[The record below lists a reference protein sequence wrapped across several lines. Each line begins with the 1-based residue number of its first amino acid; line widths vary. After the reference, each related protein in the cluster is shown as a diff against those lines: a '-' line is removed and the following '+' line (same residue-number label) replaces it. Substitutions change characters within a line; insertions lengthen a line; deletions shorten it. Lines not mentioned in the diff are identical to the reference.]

1 MNRDPTRLRGKT
13 PPRILASFGAPGF
26 GLFYVHN
33 TFAAVDMSVRMAVH
47 AWLVLELSDDSEI
60 WIGIFA
66 LLLGVGQFLSS
77 LLAGAIVDR
86 FQRRDVLLV
95 EGVISTT
102 IACGL
107 AAATFFDLATLHLAI
122 GVAFMIGCLRG
133 VRFTAVNRLVYDLVG
148 PSQLVNGAAL
158 WRISSTPMMVVGAL
172 LAGAL
177 IQWFG
182 VWAAYGF
189 LGISLVVSLPFLAAI
204 RVRGAV
210 QASDTNLL
218 RQVME
223 GVRYAAKDRPLRT
236 LFAMSVVME
245 TLGFA
250 FIVMIPIMAKT
261 VLEVGG
267 IGMGFLQAGVGVGS
281 FAATVIMAIRGDS
294 ENKPRIIFLNAL
306 VAGAALIGFA
316 LSRSLILSIFF
327 ATAAMAFLNAYDLTL
342 GALMQLVAPPHLRGR
357 AVSLHSLAISF
368 TALGGFGMGL
378 AGSLV
383 GVPAVLAAGGV
394 GVIINS
400 LLRRSALMQIQ
411 RKPVLP
417 SVGSS
422 PVTST
427 ANDSR
432 DEAVHPG
439 DEKDCSTSHQCPD
452 SQPG

>member
-1 MNRDPTRLRGKT
+1 
-13 PPRILASFGAPGF
+13 
-26 GLFYVHN
+26 
-33 TFAAVDMSVRMAVH
+33 MAVH
-47 AWLVLELSDDSEI
+47 AWLVLELSDDSEL

-66 LLLGVGQFLSS
+66 LLMGAGQFISS
-77 LLAGAIVDR
+77 LLAGVIVDR

-95 EGVISTT
+95 EGGVSTV

-107 AAATFFDLATLHLAI
+107 AAATFFDVATLHLAI
-122 GVAFMIGCLRG
+122 GLAFVIGCLRG

-158 WRISSTPMMVVGAL
+158 WRISSTPMMVLGAL

-177 IQWFG
+177 IQWLG

-189 LGISLVVSLPFLAAI
+189 LGISLAVSLPFLAAI
-204 RVRGAV
+204 RVRGTV
-210 QASDTNLL
+210 QASDANLL

-250 FIVMIPIMAKT
+250 FIIMIPIMAKT

-267 IGMGFLQAGVGVGS
+267 IGMGFLQAGVGVGNLV
-281 FAATVIMAIRGDS
+281 ATVIMAIRGDS

-306 VAGAALIGFA
+306 VAGVVLIGFA
-316 LSRSLILSIFF
+316 LSRSLILSILL

-342 GALMQLVAPPHLRGR
+342 GALMQLVVPPHLRGR
-357 AVSLHSLAISF
+357 AVSFHSLAISF

-383 GVPAVLAAGGV
+383 GVPAALAAGGV
-394 GVIINS
+394 GIIVNS
-400 LLRRSALMQIQ
+400 LLRRSALMRIREQPIQ
-411 RKPVLP
+411 PRVE
-417 SVGSS
+417 SS
-422 PVTST
+422 PAAPTTSDGDQPC
-427 ANDSR
+427 AALESPQPP
-432 DEAVHPG
+432 PG
-439 DEKDCSTSHQCPD
+439 Q
-452 SQPG
+452 G

>member
-1 MNRDPTRLRGKT
+1 MKVNPTRLRGKT
-13 PPRILASFGAPGF
+13 PPKILASFRAPGF

-47 AWLVLELSDDSEI
+47 AWLVLELSNDSEF

-66 LLLGVGQFLSS
+66 LLLGMGQFFSS
-77 LLAGAIVDR
+77 LLAGVIVER

-95 EGVISTT
+95 EGSISTT

-107 AAATFFDLATLHLAI
+107 AAATFFEVATLHLAI
-122 GVAFMIGCLRG
+122 GLAFVIGCLRG
-133 VRFTAVNRLVYDLVG
+133 VRFTAVNRFVYDLVG
-148 PSQLVNGAAL
+148 PSQLVNGSAL
-158 WRISSTPMMVVGAL
+158 WRISATPMMIIGAL

-182 VWAAYGF
+182 VWVAYGF
-189 LGISLVVSLPFLAAI
+189 LGVSLAVSLPFLAAI

-210 QASDTNLL
+210 QVSDTNLV
-218 RQVME
+218 QQMME
-223 GVRYAAKDRPLRT
+223 GVRYASKDRPLRT

-250 FIVMIPIMAKT
+250 FIVMIPVMAKT

-267 IGMGFLQAGVGVGS
+267 IGMGALQAGVGAGT
-281 FAATVIMAIRGDS
+281 FIATLIMAIRGDS

-316 LSRSLILSIFF
+316 LSRSLILSILL

-368 TALGGFGMGL
+368 TSLGGFGMGV
-378 AGSLV
+378 AASFV

-394 GVIINS
+394 GVVINS
-400 LLRRSALMQIQ
+400 LLRRPALMQIQ
-411 RKPVLP
+411 QRPLQP
-417 SVGSS
+417 PMESS
-422 PVTST
+422 PVAPT
-427 ANDSR
+427 ADDS
-432 DEAVHPG
+432 D
-439 DEKDCSTSHQCPD
+439 
-452 SQPG
+452 